1 MSQPIPNDNEG
12 ADGAPILPDD
22 ATPPTPSPVDLT
34 KPQES
39 NVDPITPEEEADL
52 QAEAVEEM
60 QTPSDPA
67 TVVTP
72 PGNPLFIDSGGR
84 PPPQPGGV
92 ASDDPDA
99 DTHPPAPAITIT
111 ADDAPATLGPAV
123 SVTMFQ
129 SPNGEET
136 P

>member
-1 MSQPIPNDNEG
+1 MTIPNDNEG
-12 ADGAPILPDD
+12 AGAPIVADD
-22 ATPPTPSPVDLT
+22 PTTAPPPPPSPVDLT

-39 NVDPITPEEEADL
+39 NVDAITPEEEAEL
-52 QAEAVEEM
+52 QAEAVDEM
-60 QTPSDPA
+60 QVPSEPA
-67 TVVTP
+67 SAVTP
-72 PGNPLFIDSGGR
+72 PGNPLFIDTGGR